1 MLVPVELVRVV
12 GGDLKSSTDMA
23 SLTRKYPQTLA
34 LAFGQAA
41 SFNPSSVPKEQEWPV
56 YFATSTRI
64 ATKRSVPTEPD
75 YKSPFAQFCF
85 GHKRVAIRMDAT
97 IRRVRTCNLGLGK
110 RVLNL
115 LKG

>member
-1 MLVPVELVRVV
+1 MLELVEHVWVAGR
-12 GGDLKSSTDMA
+12 DLRSSTNTATSM
-23 SLTRKYPQTLA
+23 RRYPQTLA
-34 LAFGQAA
+34 LPFGQAA
-41 SFNPSSVPKEQEWPV
+41 SFNPSRVPKEQDWPV
-56 YFATSTRI
+56 YFPTLARTAAKTSVR
-64 ATKRSVPTEPD
+64 TEKD

-85 GHKRVAIRMDAT
+85 GHKRVGIRMDAT